1 MGYIWSIRSQIHEPT
16 WKRQNFYYS
25 VTFFPFNHIQELG
38 DWTYGYV
45 NIYNTL
51 NFMKKYDFNSKF
63 LNLYRLLKIIK
74 GKQITENKK
83 FLFS

>member
-16 WKRQNFYYS
+16 WKRQNFYYL

-45 NIYNTL
+45 NINNTQFYEKNMTL
-51 NFMKKYDFNSKF
+51 IPSF
-63 LNLYRLLKIIK
+63 LISTDY
-74 GKQITENKK
+74 
-83 FLFS
+83 